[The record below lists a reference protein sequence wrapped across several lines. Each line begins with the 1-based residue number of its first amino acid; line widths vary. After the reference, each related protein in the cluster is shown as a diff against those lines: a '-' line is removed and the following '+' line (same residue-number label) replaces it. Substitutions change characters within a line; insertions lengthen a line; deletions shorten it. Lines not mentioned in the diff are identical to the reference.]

1 MHDFLFAFLGGT
13 LLGLS
18 AVGYLYVNSRIAGV
32 SGLIAQVLNLQTI
45 FKTPALWFLLGLFVV
60 PFFYGLVQ
68 TPNIELNASPLMMI
82 VAGLLVGFGTRMG
95 SGCTSGHG
103 ICGISRLSK
112 RSMIATM
119 TFMFA
124 GFVTVYFIRHI
135 IGAF

>member
-1 MHDFLFAFLGGT
+1 MYDFLFAFLGGT

-18 AVGYLYVNSRIAGV
+18 VVGYLYVNGRIAGV

-60 PFFYGLVQ
+60 PFFYGLLQ

-124 GFVTVYFIRHI
+124 GFITVYLIRHI

>member
-60 PFFYGLVQ
+60 PFFYGIVQ
-68 TPNIELNASPLMMI
+68 PPNIELNIELNASPLMMI
-82 VAGLLVGFGTRMG
+82 VAG
-95 SGCTSGHG
+95 
-103 ICGISRLSK
+103 
-112 RSMIATM
+112 
-119 TFMFA
+119 
-124 GFVTVYFIRHI
+124 
-135 IGAF
+135 

>member
-18 AVGYLYVNSRIAGV
+18 VVGYLYVNGRIAGV

-60 PFFYGLVQ
+60 PFFYGTVQ

-124 GFVTVYFIRHI
+124 GFVTVYLIRHI

>member
-60 PFFYGLVQ
+60 PFFYGIVQ

-82 VAGLLVGFGTRMG
+82 VAGLFVGFGTRMG
-95 SGCTSGHG
+95 SGCTS
-103 ICGISRLSK
+103 
-112 RSMIATM
+112 
-119 TFMFA
+119 
-124 GFVTVYFIRHI
+124 
-135 IGAF
+135 